1 MLDLGRIYQ
10 GPWCGTLLALAGA
23 SVVKVEEPAGEPARQ
38 RGNDVGTTVPLAMLN
53 SNKQAITLNL
63 KHERGR
69 AMLLDLVCQF
79 DVLIENFGPGVMERL
94 GLGAETLLEVNPR
107 LVYGGATGYGID
119 GPDRDRLALDITIQ
133 AHSGVMSVTG
143 FPDSAPV
150 KAGVAFIDFLGGTY
164 LYGGIVTALY
174 ERERTGR
181 GRIVDVAMIDTVY
194 PTMAS
199 NMSGYYRDGEARR
212 YGNGHG
218 GGALFPYDV
227 FPTADGYVAILVVT
241 TQQWPNFC
249 NAMGRP
255 ELIDDERFASNNRR
269 YRNSEAIN
277 AVITEWTSAL
287 TRDEVVARLPR
298 RPRAGRR
305 RARCERPPGRSAS
318 ARARRHPA
326 HRSPRTRPRRRSPQ
340 PDSLARHATRAA
352 DARAGARC
360 RQPRDLRTHARAR
373 RRRDRPDAGG
383 RRAVSSF
390 VLSDEL
396 DELQR
401 AAARFATEQLA
412 PAARE

>member
-1 MLDLGRIYQ
+1 MTGEQALPLAGVRVLDLGRIYQ

-23 SVVKVEEPAGEPARQ
+23 TVVKVEEPGGEPARQ
-38 RGNDVGTTVPLAMLN
+38 RGSDVGTTVPLAMLN

-69 AMLLDLVCQF
+69 AMLIDLVRQF

-94 GLGAETLLEVNPR
+94 GLSAKSLLEVNPR

-212 YGNGHG
+212 YGNGHS

-227 FPTADGYVAILVVT
+227 FPTSDGYVAILVVT

-269 YRNSEAIN
+269 YRNSKEIN
-277 AVITEWTSAL
+277 AAITEWTSGL
-287 TRDEVVARLPR
+287 TRDEVVARL
-298 RPRAGRR
+298 
-305 RARCERPPGRSAS
+305 
-318 ARARRHPA
+318 H
-326 HRSPRTRPRRRSPQ
+326 
-340 PDSLARHATRAA
+340 
-352 DARAGARC
+352 GARV
-360 RQPRDLRTHARAR
+360 PVAAVRDVTDLLADPHLRERGAIQYIDHPELGPVDVPHSPIRW
-373 RRRDRPDAGG
+373 RDTPL
-383 RRAVSSF
+383 VP
-390 VLSDEL
+390 L
-396 DELQR
+396 
-401 AAARFATEQLA
+401 TPA
-412 PAARE
+412 PALGADNHDIYGRMLGLSADEVDRLRADGAI